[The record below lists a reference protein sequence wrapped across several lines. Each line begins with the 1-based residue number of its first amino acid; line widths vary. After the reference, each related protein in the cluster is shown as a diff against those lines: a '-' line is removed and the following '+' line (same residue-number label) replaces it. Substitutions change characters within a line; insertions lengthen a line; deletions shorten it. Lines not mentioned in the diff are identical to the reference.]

1 MKVVQNLIFES
12 YQLVFNSMVS
22 QIRRVLIN
30 QDRLVANVQGYIEII
45 SRFVQDVLIPV
56 GTDRKYLL
64 TVSEFTSF
72 HSTKKITS
80 CLKFRVEYQILLKIY
95 PFRNLKF

>member
-30 QDRLVANVQGYIEII
+30 QDRLVANVKGYIEII

-72 HSTKKITS
+72 HSTKKNS
-80 CLKFRVEYQILLKIY
+80 KLLEIQSRI
-95 PFRNLKF
+95 PNIA